1 MNVCSYT
8 DLREHLRERLDQ
20 VHRTRTPLLVT
31 RQNAPSAIL
40 IDKEEFDGI
49 METLHLLRSP
59 ANANGCCGRSP
70 TPMPD
75 GWQRMTS
82 SSHEPALDRRG
93 LERLFVLAEIGSGH
107 AAEDQ

>member
-1 MNVCSYT
+1 MDVCTYT

-20 VHRTRTPLLVT
+20 VHQSRLPLLVT

-59 ANANGCCGRSP
+59 ANA
-70 TPMPD
+70 
-75 GWQRMTS
+75 
-82 SSHEPALDRRG
+82 
-93 LERLFVLAEIGSGH
+93 ERLLTSI
-107 AAEDQ
+107 AAADAGRTTPRDLIEP